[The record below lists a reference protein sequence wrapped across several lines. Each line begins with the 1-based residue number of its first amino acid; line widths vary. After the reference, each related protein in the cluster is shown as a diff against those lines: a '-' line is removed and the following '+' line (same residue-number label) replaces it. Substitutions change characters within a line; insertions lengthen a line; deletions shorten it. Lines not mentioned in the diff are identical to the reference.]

1 MSATITKEIEI
12 ELDYQDLVNAVG
24 ELSSREQSQLVEDCE
39 LEENIKS
46 DIADDLINFIDENCS
61 NFEHD
66 EAVGIIEAVIDNSGC
81 PTSDILNR
89 VISNL
94 DEDIKAEL
102 NVNASESEGG
112 EITETQKEFLQIV
125 SKYLDEDK
133 MKKVIAKHKGGSE
146 LVEFFLL
153 FIAK

>member
-24 ELSSREQSQLVEDCE
+24 ELSSREQTQLVEDCE

-46 DIADDLINFIDENCS
+46 DIADDLMNFIDDNCS

-66 EAVGIIEAVIDNSGC
+66 EAVGIIKSVLDNTIGA
-81 PTSDILNR
+81 TSDVLNR
-89 VISNL
+89 VIDEL
-94 DEDIKAEL
+94 DDDIKAEL
-102 NVNASESEGG
+102 NVNVSEKSEGV
-112 EITETQKEFLQIV
+112 TETEKEFLQIV

-133 MKKVIAKHKGGSE
+133 MKKVIAKHKSGSE

>member
-1 MSATITKEIEI
+1 MSTTITKEIEI
-12 ELDYQDLVNAVG
+12 ELDYQEVVNAVEG
-24 ELSSREQSQLVEDCE
+24 LSTSDQSQLIEDCE
-39 LEENIKS
+39 LAENIKS

-66 EAVGIIEAVIDNSGC
+66 EAVGIIQSVLDNTIGA
-81 PTSDILNR
+81 TSDVLNR
-89 VISNL
+89 VIDEL
-94 DEDIKAEL
+94 DDDIKAEL

-112 EITETQKEFLQIV
+112 EITETEKEFLQIV

-133 MKKVIAKHKGGSE
+133 MKKVIAKHRGGSE

>member
-1 MSATITKEIEI
+1 MSTTITKEIEI
-12 ELDYQDLVNAVG
+12 ELDYQEVVNAVEG
-24 ELSSREQSQLVEDCE
+24 LSTSDQSQLIEDCE
-39 LEENIKS
+39 LAENIKS

-112 EITETQKEFLQIV
+112 EITETEKEFLRIV

-133 MKKVIAKHKGGSE
+133 MKKVIAKHRGGSE